1 MKKKPLKQL
10 DKKPIVA
17 TMTEESNLRQT
28 AWLRTGCNAFDI
40 GISKP
45 MSFWLEQD
53 ILSYIKKNDL
63 PIEIVY
69 GDIVIRSN
77 DGNFY
82 ENTLC
87 DCAGK
92 LCTTG
97 CHRTGC
103 IFCGFGAHLEKGES
117 RFERLKRTHHK
128 QYDYCM
134 GGGAYDTDGYWKP
147 TKEGLGMAHCIDEI
161 NRIYGKDFIRY

>member
-1 MKKKPLKQL
+1 MKKKPLKHL

-17 TMTEESNLRQT
+17 TMTEESMLRQT
-28 AWLRTGCNAFDI
+28 AWLRTGCNAFDSS
-40 GISKP
+40 ISKP

-53 ILSYIKKNDL
+53 ILSYIKKYNI
-63 PIEIVY
+63 PIASVY
-69 GDIVIRSN
+69 GDIVSRAY

-87 DCAGK
+87 DCGGK

-103 IFCGFGAHLEKGES
+103 VYCGFGAHRDDRYVK
-117 RFERLKRTHHK
+117 LKSTHPR

-134 GGGAYDTDGYWKP
+134 GGGAYDSDGYWKP
-147 TKEGLGMAHCIDEI
+147 TQEGLGMRHCVQILNE
-161 NRIYGKDFIRY
+161 IYGKDFIRI